1 MNKHTAFCQNIDT
14 IVGKVLIFEYS
25 AWVSHFAK
33 LKKMGVRS
41 LEKKKETI
49 CGSESTGRLHTNSLA
64 AFYLSINYSAYNPF

>member
-1 MNKHTAFCQNIDT
+1 MNKHTAFCQKIDT
-14 IVGKVLIFEYS
+14 IVGEVLIFEYS

-33 LKKMGVRS
+33 LKIWES
-41 LEKKKETI
+41 DLWKKKETI